1 MARFRYQSGL
11 KLQMYVIAI
20 LGLVSMQLP
29 QLRKQLR
36 WLRNSIDFVESCLQ
50 VNPAARMATKDLLQ
64 HSFLH

>member
-1 MARFRYQSGL
+1 MARFRYP
-11 KLQMYVIAI
+11 KWVKATDVIAI

-50 VNPAARMATKDLLQ
+50 VNPAARMAAKDLLQ
-64 HSFLH
+64 HSFFH